1 MDSIKVLN
9 KKDWPKLLLEIN
21 DPPKK
26 LYIRGVWPGED
37 FLFLSVV
44 GSRKYTNYGK
54 TACEALIEN
63 LRGQPVVIVSGL
75 ALGIDSIAHKKALE
89 VGLTTIAI
97 PGSGLDEKVLY
108 PSTHKN
114 LARQIVEKGGCLI
127 SEFEPDFKATAYSF
141 PQRNRIMAGL
151 SSAVL
156 VIEAEKKSGTL
167 ITARLALDYNRDVFA
182 VPGSIF
188 SSSSEGT
195 NMLIKNGACAITC
208 PADLLEV
215 LGLKEPT
222 PEDKFAD
229 CSEDEKKIIEILKNP
244 MTRDE
249 LIRESGFS
257 SQDAQVLLSV
267 MEIKGIICETMGEI
281 RIKS

>member
-1 MDSIKVLN
+1 MEVKILPKS
-9 KKDWPKLLLEIN
+9 DWPELLLEIN

-26 LYIRGVWPGED
+26 LYIKGTLPGDD
-37 FLFLSVV
+37 FIFLSVV

-54 TACEALIEN
+54 TACETLIEG

-97 PGSGLDEKVLY
+97 PGSGLDESVLY

-141 PQRNRIMAGL
+141 PQRNRIMAGI
-151 SSAVL
+151 SRAVL

-182 VPGSIF
+182 VPGPIF
-188 SSSSEGT
+188 SANSEGT
-195 NMLIKNGACAITC
+195 NMLIKNGASPITSV
-208 PADLLEV
+208 ADLLLE
-215 LGLKEPT
+215 LELKEST

-229 CSEDEKKIIEILKNP
+229 CSEEERKIIELLKNP

-267 MEIKGIICETMGEI
+267 MEIKGIIEESMGEI